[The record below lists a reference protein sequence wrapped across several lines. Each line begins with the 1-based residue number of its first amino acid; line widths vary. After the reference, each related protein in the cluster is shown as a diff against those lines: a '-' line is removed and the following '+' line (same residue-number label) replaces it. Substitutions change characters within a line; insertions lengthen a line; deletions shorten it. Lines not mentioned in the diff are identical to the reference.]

1 MTETVKFDIC
11 VIGAGSGGLSVAAG
25 AVQMG
30 ASVALIEKGKM
41 GGDCLNYGCVPSK
54 ALLAASHAAQSHK
67 HASHFGVIY
76 DDPKI
81 DMSAVRGHVDSVI
94 KTIEPHDSVE
104 RFEGLGVKVYQG
116 AGKFV
121 GPRQVQVND
130 TIIQAKYVVVS
141 TGSSAFV
148 PPISGVEDTPY
159 FTNETIFFNEEKIDH
174 LVVIGGGPIGA
185 EMAQA
190 HAQLGIKVSVVDAV
204 TILNKDDEQA
214 VQVVR
219 EQLVADGIDLYERTS
234 VQFVAKTESGVEVQ
248 IEKNG
253 EQSVIKGSHILM
265 AVGRAPNVHGLD
277 LEKANIKYSPRGIEV
292 DERLRSSNKRVFAI
306 GDVTGGYQFTHMAG
320 YDAGVVIR
328 NALFKMP
335 AKVSHSAVP
344 WVTYTS
350 PEIAQVG
357 VNELT
362 VKEKY
367 TDNYDVLEWHFK
379 ENDRAQAEGKTKG
392 FAKAF
397 VDKKGKILGCT
408 IVGDGAGELIAPWCL
423 AISKGLKIGDVAG
436 MILPYPTRSE
446 ISKRVAG
453 SYYTPKLF
461 SDRVRKIVSFLMK
474 FS

>member
-1 MTETVKFDIC
+1 MTETMKFDIC

-67 HASHFGVIY
+67 HAANFGVTY

-116 AGKFV
+116 VGKFV
-121 GPRQVQVND
+121 GPRKVEVND
-130 TIIQAKYVVVS
+130 TIIQAKYIVVS

-190 HAQLGIKVSVVDAV
+190 HAQLGIKVSVVDAL

-219 EQLVADGIDLYERTS
+219 EQLVADGIDLYEGTS
-234 VQFVAKTESGVEVQ
+234 VQSVTKTATGVEVQ
-248 IEKNG
+248 IEKND

-277 LEKANIKYSPRGIEV
+277 LEKANIKFSPRGIEV
-292 DERLRSSNKRVFAI
+292 DERLRTSNKRVFAI

-320 YDAGVVIR
+320 YDAGIVIR

-367 TDNYDVLEWHFK
+367 VDNYDMLEWHFK
-379 ENDRAQAEGKTKG
+379 ENDRAQAEGKTTG

>member
-67 HASHFGVIY
+67 HAANFGVTY

-81 DMSAVRGHVDSVI
+81 DMSAIRGHVDSVI

-121 GPRQVQVND
+121 GPREVQVND
-130 TIIQAKYVVVS
+130 TIIQAKYIVVS

-190 HAQLGIKVSVVDAV
+190 HAQLGIKVSVVDAL

-219 EQLVADGIDLYERTS
+219 EQLVADGIDLYEGTS
-234 VQFVAKTESGVEVQ
+234 VQSVAKTAAGIEVK

-253 EQSVIKGSHILM
+253 EQAVIDGSHILM

-277 LEKANIKYSPRGIEV
+277 LEKANIKFSPRGIEV

-320 YDAGVVIR
+320 YDAGIVIR

-367 TDNYDVLEWHFK
+367 ADNYDMLEWHFK

-392 FAKAF
+392 FAKAI

-408 IVGDGAGELIAPWCL
+408 MVGDGAGELIAPWCL
-423 AISKGLKIGDVAG
+423 AISKGLKIGDIAG